1 MSYELWAVRGLQDNG
16 RWILD
21 GYRRAVTSW
30 QPQVG
35 THRMLPEGVFECD
48 FGFQNCVLKHGF
60 VRNFQK
66 SFQNRFQN
74 HPKKS
79 QKTPFFAPFFIKNDP

>member
-1 MSYELWAVRGLQDNG
+1 MIFLWGKEIKKN
-16 RWILD
+16 
-21 GYRRAVTSW
+21 
-30 QPQVG
+30 
-35 THRMLPEGVFECD
+35 VF
-48 FGFQNCVLKHGF
+48 FAPLKHAF

-66 SFQNRFQN
+66 SFQNRSQN